1 MLKTLRNAFAI
12 PDLRKK
18 IFFTLLI
25 VVVFRLGAAVP
36 VPFLDPSVLKAY
48 VQGVSA
54 GEGGTGLVSYLSNL
68 SGGAFENAT
77 LFTMGITPYIN
88 SSIIMQLLTVAI
100 PALERMQKEED
111 GRKKIAALTRYV
123 TIVLGL
129 VQAFAYYMFIK
140 GSGALMK
147 VDGAF
152 YQNFYVPAV
161 IILVITAGTALMMW
175 FGEQINQFGLGNGI
189 SMLLFASIVARGPTA
204 FYTMYYYLRDGI
216 AGISGNGDVT
226 KLIYVPAITI
236 LFLGV
241 VAFIVFMN
249 SAERRI
255 PVQYAKRVV
264 GRKVYGGQSTHMPI
278 KINMSGVMPLIF
290 ASSILMVPSTL
301 SGLIYGSDPTR
312 MRDGVMTGDL
322 FWYKTLNFFHS
333 NSYVYS
339 GLTFLLVLAFAYFY
353 VAIQYNPVEMA
364 NNLRK
369 NSGTV
374 PGIRP
379 GKPTSDFISKII
391 SRITLIGALL
401 LSVVAILP
409 NLLSAIFKVNLGM
422 GGTSIIILVGV
433 ALDTVQALESQMLM
447 RHYKGFL
454 E

>member
-1 MLKTLRNAFAI
+1 VLKTLRNAFAI